1 MHRQSEK
8 NLFVLSYSVIMEFG
22 YLQISRYRT
31 SLWNLV
37 ANFELSQFLPL
48 KVNCVRFCFWRCL
61 WLFLLCVKYLGNRW
75 TDLRQIHTEDV
86 FGPSL
91 GRVWRSRSRS
101 ISAACVR
108 FVFEKTSLLLF
119 SGFSPQHVD
128 RRNVANVVRPSHI
141 YHTEGVSLFTTHCP
155 WHRASRRSF
164 SDSRYF
170 FITVLRRR
178 IIRI

>member
-48 KVNCVRFCFWRCL
+48 EVNCVRFCFWRCL

-108 FVFEKTSLLLF
+108 FVFEKNIFALVFWFFAAARRPPQCCQRGSTVAHLSYWGRIVVYNTLSVTQSIAPFVFRQPILF
-119 SGFSPQHVD
+119 YYC
-128 RRNVANVVRPSHI
+128 A
-141 YHTEGVSLFTTHCP
+141 T
-155 WHRASRRSF
+155 
-164 SDSRYF
+164 
-170 FITVLRRR
+170 
-178 IIRI
+178 